1 MGSRLAPKGFWGGR
15 VSPGVAILLGVRC
28 ARSLSGIAVAVA
40 LGCGPGI
47 GARSHAPKDETARLQ
62 EKLSFVQAAACLS
75 AAEEK
80 ECDPAL
86 AATFRSAGT
95 TRSAEPPN
103 GSLWCEGGRPHVRVA
118 GGPEAVDGA
127 FGQVVWE
134 AIWRVLKATGS
145 CASAYGA
152 PLSVTRNGKPQA
164 CEDPR
169 FDMHALL
176 DMAVFLAKK
185 GPPARPPKPV
195 KDTCAID
202 PTRCI
207 DTRTMCPLF
216 LGDPWNG
223 VTSGAAAE
231 GGDGGAAAGDT
242 PAPEDLAERPQRP
255 SQGEVTRALN
265 TVLDKARRCLR
276 PGGDPA
282 RVAIVFQSDGS
293 VQRVDVKSA
302 GGASPGCI
310 QRTLGNARVYRFL
323 EPTFEVGL
331 TFRAHD

>member
-1 MGSRLAPKGFWGGR
+1 M
-15 VSPGVAILLGVRC
+15 LGMST
-28 ARSLSGIAVAVA
+28 ARTFGMAVLTGL
-40 LGCGPGI
+40 LGCGHGI
-47 GARSHAPKDETARLQ
+47 GARTNAPKDETTRLQ

-75 AAEEK
+75 PAEEK
-80 ECDPAL
+80 VCDPAL

-95 TRSAEPPN
+95 ARSTEPPN
-103 GSLWCEGGRPHVRVA
+103 GSLWCEGGRPHVRIS
-118 GGPEAVDGA
+118 GGSEALNGE

-152 PLSVTRNGKPQA
+152 ALSVTHDGKPQPCA
-164 CEDPR
+164 DPR

-176 DMAVFLAKK
+176 DMATSLAKK
-185 GPPARPPKPV
+185 GPPPKAPKPV

-223 VTSGAAAE
+223 VTSGAPPEE
-231 GGDGGAAAGDT
+231 GGDAGAEAAGT
-242 PAPEDLAERPQRP
+242 PDDEAAAERPQRP

-265 TVLDKARRCLR
+265 TVLDKGRRCLKL
-276 PGGDPA
+276 GGEPA
-282 RVAIVFQSDGS
+282 RVVIVFQSDGS

-302 GGASPGCI
+302 GGASPGCL
-310 QRTLGNARVYRFL
+310 QRTLANVRIHRFL

-331 TFRAHD
+331 TFRAHE